1 MVPVRL
7 AYGLPKV
14 VDEETDKI
22 ANYLAQTLPKDQLA
36 ILAANYLQTLR
47 NNCPDYIY
55 IDMET
60 KLNPKPAEKLK
71 KQLSFYPQDYEK
83 KLLKKKISEDQI

>member
-22 ANYLAQTLPKDQLA
+22 ANYLAQTLPKD
-36 ILAANYLQTLR
+36 
-47 NNCPDYIY
+47 
-55 IDMET
+55 
-60 KLNPKPAEKLK
+60 
-71 KQLSFYPQDYEK
+71 
-83 KLLKKKISEDQI
+83 